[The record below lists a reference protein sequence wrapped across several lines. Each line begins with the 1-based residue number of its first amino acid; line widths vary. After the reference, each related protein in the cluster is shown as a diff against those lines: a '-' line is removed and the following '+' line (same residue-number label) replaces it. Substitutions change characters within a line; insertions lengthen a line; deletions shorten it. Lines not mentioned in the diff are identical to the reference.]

1 MTFKDINGVEWAV
14 RIDLA
19 TARKVRDRMKTV
31 ETLKDFDFLDCAA
44 IALALETDVF
54 FAADLLYEVC
64 RDEAQARG
72 VDAAAFGAALRG
84 RALFDAVAALTAE
97 YLNFFPDPTT
107 VEKARAALAK
117 SAEARAARIDAICF
131 GATKALEGAAAAA
144 ESAFGVRS
152 SSAAPFSES
161 ASGASTT

>member
-1 MTFKDINGVEWAV
+1 MGRPNRFGDGAKGSRPHED
-14 RIDLA
+14 
-19 TARKVRDRMKTV
+19 V

-84 RALFDAVAALTAE
+84 RTLFDAVAALTAE
-97 YLNFFPDPTT
+97 YLSFFPDPTT
-107 VEKARAALAK
+107 VEK
-117 SAEARAARIDAICF
+117 ARAARIDAICF
-131 GATKALEGAAAAA
+131 GATKALEGAVAAAA
-144 ESAFGVRS
+144 FIFRAARKIADNTAFAFLKREGKRS
-152 SSAAPFSES
+152 RRRHCNAKTRGRQE
-161 ASGASTT
+161 G